1 MDLINNPII
10 KGDFN
15 PKFYWTGNSFQDS
28 VRINQPYIKKYGNNE
43 NRIEDTLEILNSL
56 DMMTEIVWDDVI
68 YIQNRLLHK
77 NNWKKS
83 TPGYRFHNYIDGPV
97 ASEVI
102 DSDKVE
108 ELTRKLFPVRVMPK
122 EHLLE
127 WYKQIMLIRPLSD
140 LNGTVFGIIVSILYK
155 HVK

>member
-1 MDLINNPII
+1 MDTNKPTS
-10 KGDFN
+10 N
-15 PKFYWTGNSFQDS
+15 PKFYWTKNSFEDS
-28 VRINQPYIKKYGNNE
+28 LRINQPYIKKHGNNE
-43 NRIEDTLEILNSL
+43 DRINDTLEILNSL
-56 DMMTEIVWDDVI
+56 DMMTEITLDDVL
-68 YIQNRLLHK
+68 YIQNRLLSK

-83 TPGYRFHNYIDGPV
+83 TPGYRFHNYIDGVPV
-97 ASEVI
+97 SDVI

-108 ELTRKLFPVRVMPK
+108 ELTSKLFPVRVMSK
-122 EHLLE
+122 ELLLE